1 MIFQKISLTIRV
13 DYKLGVRSLT
23 NGENRRKEVL
33 VDFEEKMSLA
43 NAATYFETIANKLS
57 EEGSFTLTHNGQ
69 TIEVK
74 PSSTVELE
82 IKVVKMQDKQKFEI
96 ELEWTEGT
104 EDTTLKID

>member
-1 MIFQKISLTIRV
+1 M
-13 DYKLGVRSLT
+13 T
-23 NGENRRKEVL
+23 NGINRRKEIL

-43 NAATYFETIANKLS
+43 NAAAYFETIAKKLK

-69 TIEVK
+69 PIEIK

-82 IKVVKMQDKQKFEI
+82 IKVEKERDKQKFEI
-96 ELEWTEGT
+96 ELEWVEGV